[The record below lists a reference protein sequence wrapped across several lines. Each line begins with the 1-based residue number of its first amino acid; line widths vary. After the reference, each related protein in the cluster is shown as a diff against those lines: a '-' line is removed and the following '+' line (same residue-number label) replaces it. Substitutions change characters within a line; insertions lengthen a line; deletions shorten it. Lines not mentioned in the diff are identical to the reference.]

1 MNAKLIK
8 AAVTALLVIG
18 AAFPIIA
25 VGAERTEEVLMGVNI
40 TAKEIELHVASGG
53 CTNKES
59 FSIEVD
65 KGITGKPPYALR
77 VYRVKP
83 DDCKA
88 FLLDGV
94 TVKFS
99 KDELGL
105 SGIFEMSLINKLGN
119 TSQHR

>member
-1 MNAKLIK
+1 MSAKFIK
-8 AAVTALLVIG
+8 SAVAVSFAIG
-18 AAFPIIA
+18 MAFPVIA
-25 VGAERTEEVLMGVNI
+25 IGAERTEEVLMGVNI
-40 TAKEIELHVASGG
+40 TAKEIELHVVSRG

-65 KGITGKPPYALR
+65 KGITGKPPYAIR

-88 FLLDGV
+88 FLPEGV

-99 KDELGL
+99 KDELSL
-105 SGIFEMSLINKLGN
+105 SGIFEMSLTNKLGN